1 MICRV
6 RPDQTLRS
14 TARILAFGLPQ
25 AIITIF
31 PKFNY
36 LLEIRGPAW
45 DRGADAIMT
54 AQPGHKVTLKLN
66 QQQIELIERTIAR
79 GAAPDIEGLVRRALR
94 EYAARHPRD
103 LEK

>member
-1 MICRV
+1 
-6 RPDQTLRS
+6 
-14 TARILAFGLPQ
+14 
-25 AIITIF
+25 
-31 PKFNY
+31 
-36 LLEIRGPAW
+36 
-45 DRGADAIMT
+45 MT

-103 LEK
+103 PEK